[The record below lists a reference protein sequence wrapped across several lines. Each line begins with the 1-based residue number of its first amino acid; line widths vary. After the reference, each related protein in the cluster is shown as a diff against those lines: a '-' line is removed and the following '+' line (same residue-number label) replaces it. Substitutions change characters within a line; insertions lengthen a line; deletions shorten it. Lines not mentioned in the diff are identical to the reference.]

1 MDDSPFMP
9 DGEALVSIGEAL
21 LDHAQTL
28 IGSEL
33 NIAWEVPFVQQSH
46 YDGEPRVYFRDHV
59 IDRAG
64 YNDGSTIKCC
74 DHFHQENPDLYCH
87 RQSLLTRSA
96 AQSSGL

>member
-1 MDDSPFMP
+1 MP
-9 DGEALVSIGEAL
+9 DGEALVSIGKAHP
-21 LDHAQTL
+21 DHIQIL

-33 NIAWEVPFVQQSH
+33 NIAWEVSFFQQGH
-46 YDGEPRVYFRDHV
+46 YDGESRVYFRDRV
-59 IDRAG
+59 IDRAD
-64 YNDGSTIKCC
+64 YNDGSAIKYR